1 MIWMYSNKLFI
12 GIVALFISLIASPL
26 KAQTPP
32 IDLTELSIEELLNVR
47 IISDITYKSWANRWS
62 VGYRYDRM
70 EFGEYLDGTRN
81 LSTSEV
87 LTTFAVMPKKIVQE
101 MHMTRITYNAFEKL
115 NISLRIPYIRQRTT
129 HISRIPGY
137 GRFTIHSSGIGDI
150 SLNSSYR
157 FKLKDNHY
165 FVPSL
170 GMSFPVGSID
180 EKGDTPSPG
189 LRNQL
194 PYTMQIGSGTFDPLL
209 GIDYIGS
216 TGRITWGGGLHG
228 KIHLGRNDQ
237 DYSLGDRLLLT
248 AWIRSKLFYE
258 WLEPSFKLMG
268 HISSTIDGVDSRM
281 AAPGKVPVTT
291 PSFFGGEKLI
301 ALPGVKVTFQK
312 GMLKGNTIEVEG
324 GLPIYQST
332 NGPLPGE
339 EWRLSISFRWNF

>member
-1 MIWMYSNKLFI
+1 MVWMYCNKLFI

-32 IDLTELSIEELLNVR
+32 IDLTELSVEELLNVR
-47 IISDITYKSWANRWS
+47 IISDITYKSWADRWS

-87 LTTFAVMPKKIVQE
+87 LTMFAVMPEKIVQE
-101 MHMTRITYNAFEKL
+101 IHMTRITYNAFEKL
-115 NISLRIPYIRQRTT
+115 NINLRVPYIRQRTT
-129 HISRIPGY
+129 RVSRVPGY

-157 FKLKDNHY
+157 FKLKGKHH
-165 FVPSL
+165 FMPSL
-170 GMSFPVGSID
+170 GISFPVGSID

-209 GIDYIGS
+209 GIDYTGS

-228 KIHLGRNDQ
+228 KIHLGRNYQ
-237 DYSLGDRLLLT
+237 DYSLGDRLLLDQ
-248 AWIRSKLFYE
+248 SCSMNGLSPH
-258 WLEPSFKLMG
+258 L
-268 HISSTIDGVDSRM
+268 ISWPIF
-281 AAPGKVPVTT
+281 PV
-291 PSFFGGEKLI
+291 L
-301 ALPGVKVTFQK
+301 
-312 GMLKGNTIEVEG
+312 
-324 GLPIYQST
+324 
-332 NGPLPGE
+332 
-339 EWRLSISFRWNF
+339 